1 MATLR
6 ANLVS
11 SSTANKVIVIESID
25 CAAEKSAGIYRLYAS
40 IEVAALIVCGSSG
53 SIVVNL
59 TSAEISLE
67 ELELRVPGLR
77 DLLA

>member
-1 MATLR
+1 
-6 ANLVS
+6 V
-11 SSTANKVIVIESID
+11 
-25 CAAEKSAGIYRLYAS
+25 EKSAGIYRLYAS